1 MFFITNRLS
10 PYDIGKKSFRKD
22 STMKKKYAFLPVIAA
37 LSLALAA
44 TVYAGVIEEF
54 AALERA
60 YVPALALTNQPTK
73 PATLVQESL
82 RRLDKGWQSFVQATA
97 SQIKSNPAFATVITE
112 SRQKISGAE
121 ALVAADKRH
130 DAHESLE
137 YIRTAF
143 WKVRTDMGIDYLPD
157 RFTAFHDPMEKFA
170 EEVSKPG
177 SDPKKLKTALSGL
190 SRLWSDVEKSG
201 IDAALFKLSPER
213 AETYAKQVRKEREI
227 LNQLAGLIDSGN
239 VEALSKAAVAMKS
252 NFAQTYFVFGDFSG
266 LQ

>member
-1 MFFITNRLS
+1 
-10 PYDIGKKSFRKD
+10 
-22 STMKKKYAFLPVIAA
+22 MKKKYAFLPVIAA
-37 LSLALAA
+37 LSLSLAA

-60 YVPALALTNQPTK
+60 YVPALALSNQPTK
-73 PATLVQESL
+73 PVPQVQESL
-82 RRLDKGWQSFVQATA
+82 RRLDKAWQSFVQATA
-97 SQIKSNPAFATVITE
+97 SQIKLNPTFATVVTE

-121 ALVAADKRH
+121 ALVAAGKMH
-130 DAHESLE
+130 DVHESLE

-170 EEVSKPG
+170 EEVSKQG
-177 SDPKKLKTALSGL
+177 SDPKKLKTALAEL
-190 SRLWSDVEKSG
+190 SKLWSDVEKSG
-201 IDAALFKLSPER
+201 IDVALFKLSPEQ
-213 AETYAKQVRKEREI
+213 AETYAKHVRKEREI
-227 LNQLAGLIDSGN
+227 LNQLTGLIDSGN
-239 VEALSKAAVAMKS
+239 VEALSKAAVVMKS

>member
-1 MFFITNRLS
+1 MVFVTNRILTGN
-10 PYDIGKKSFRKD
+10 IVNNLFRKD
-22 STMKKKYAFLPVIAA
+22 STMKMKYAFLPVIAA
-37 LSLALAA
+37 LILALAA

-54 AALERA
+54 ATLERA

-73 PATLVQESL
+73 PVSQVQESL
-82 RRLDKGWQSFVQATA
+82 RRLDKAWQGFVQATA
-97 SQIKSNPAFATVITE
+97 SQIKSNPALAKVVTE
-112 SRQKISGAE
+112 SRQKISRAD

-143 WKVRTDMGIDYLPD
+143 WKIRTDMGIDYLPD
-157 RFTAFHDPMEKFA
+157 RFTAFHDPMEEFA
-170 EEVSKPG
+170 EDISKPG
-177 SDPKKLKTALSGL
+177 SDPKKLKTALTGL
-190 SRLWSDVEKSG
+190 SRLWSDVERSG

-239 VEALSKAAVAMKS
+239 IEALSKAAVAMKS

>member
-1 MFFITNRLS
+1 
-10 PYDIGKKSFRKD
+10 
-22 STMKKKYAFLPVIAA
+22 MKKYVFLPVIAG
-37 LSLALAA
+37 LILALAA
-44 TVYAGVIEEF
+44 TVYAGTVEEF

-73 PATLVQESL
+73 PTPQVQESL
-82 RRLDKGWQSFVQATA
+82 RRLDKTWQSFVQAAA
-97 SQIKSNPAFATVITE
+97 SQIKSNPAFAKAVTE

-121 ALVAADKRH
+121 TLVAAEKRH

-177 SDPKKLKTALSGL
+177 SDPQKLKTALSGL

-201 IDAALFKLSPER
+201 IDAALFKVTPER
-213 AETYAKQVRKEREI
+213 AETYAKQIRKEREI
-227 LNQLAGLIDSGN
+227 LNQFAGLIDSGN

>member
-1 MFFITNRLS
+1 
-10 PYDIGKKSFRKD
+10 
-22 STMKKKYAFLPVIAA
+22 MKKKYAFLAVMAT
-37 LSLALAA
+37 LSLVVAA

-60 YVPALALTNQPTK
+60 YVPALALTNQPTR
-73 PATLVQESL
+73 PAHQVQESL
-82 RRLDKGWQSFVQATA
+82 RRLDRAWQRFVQAA
-97 SQIKSNPAFATVITE
+97 DPQIKSYPAFAEAVTE
-112 SRQKISGAE
+112 SRRKISGAE
-121 ALVAADKRH
+121 VLVAADRRY

-143 WKVRTDMGIDYLPD
+143 WKVRTGMGIDYLPD

-170 EEVSKPG
+170 AEVSKPD
-177 SDPKKLKTALSGL
+177 SDRKTLKTALTGL
-190 SRLWSDVEKSG
+190 SSLWSDVEKSG

-266 LQ
+266 LQY

>member
-1 MFFITNRLS
+1 
-10 PYDIGKKSFRKD
+10 
-22 STMKKKYAFLPVIAA
+22 MKKKYAFLPVMTA
-37 LSLALAA
+37 LILALAA

-54 AALERA
+54 ATLERA

-82 RRLDKGWQSFVQATA
+82 RRLDKAWQGFVQATA
-97 SQIKSNPAFATVITE
+97 SQIKSNPALAKVVTE
-112 SRQKISGAE
+112 SRQKISRAD
-121 ALVAADKRH
+121 ALVAADKRR

-143 WKVRTDMGIDYLPD
+143 WKIRTDMGIDYLPD
-157 RFTAFHDPMEKFA
+157 RFTAFHDPMEEFA
-170 EEVSKPG
+170 EEISKPG
-177 SDPKKLKTALSGL
+177 SDPKKLKAALTGL
-190 SRLWSDVEKSG
+190 SRLWSDVERSG
-201 IDAALFKLSPER
+201 IDAVLFKLSPER

-239 VEALSKAAVAMKS
+239 IEALSKAAVAMKS

>member
-1 MFFITNRLS
+1 
-10 PYDIGKKSFRKD
+10 
-22 STMKKKYAFLPVIAA
+22 MKKKYAFLSVIAA
-37 LSLALAA
+37 LSLALTA

-73 PATLVQESL
+73 PTSQVQGSL
-82 RRLDKGWQSFVQATA
+82 RRLDKAWQSFVQATA
-97 SQIKSNPAFATVITE
+97 SQMKSNPAFATVVTE

-177 SDPKKLKTALSGL
+177 SDLKNLKTALSGL

-227 LNQLAGLIDSGN
+227 LNQLVGLIDSGN
-239 VEALSKAAVAMKS
+239 VEALSKAVVAMKS
-252 NFAQTYFVFGDFSG
+252 NFAQTYIVFGDFSG